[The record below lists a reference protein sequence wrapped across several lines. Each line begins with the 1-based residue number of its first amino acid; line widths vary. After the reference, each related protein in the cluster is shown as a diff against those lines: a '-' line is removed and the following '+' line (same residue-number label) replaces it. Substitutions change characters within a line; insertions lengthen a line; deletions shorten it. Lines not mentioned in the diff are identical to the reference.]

1 MSQNT
6 KYVIMF
12 FHPCLFLSWLSCHLL
27 IFNEPEGILS
37 CSNHGSKHG
46 SRCWCKR
53 EEERGNHE
61 GRLKAWELR
70 DREWY
75 SEECFL
81 VLLYKLLLP
90 YFVFLHDEM
99 HLGLCAAG
107 CSVLRASH
115 GMLSFWSKRARGT
128 EDGLP
133 NLGLISRADTP
144 QVQRSIL
151 LPTETERARAQA
163 LKDLLP
169 WHLESEGDRGD
180 ILTWKEKR
188 DFLHAFPVPGLWD
201 MSIGFAPYA
210 YKTGGWEGVWGGA
223 FWVST
228 TFDRTESQS
237 IAWLSRD
244 IGTHFLRP
252 IYLFTTH

>member
-1 MSQNT
+1 
-6 KYVIMF
+6 
-12 FHPCLFLSWLSCHLL
+12 
-27 IFNEPEGILS
+27 
-37 CSNHGSKHG
+37 
-46 SRCWCKR
+46 
-53 EEERGNHE
+53 
-61 GRLKAWELR
+61 
-70 DREWY
+70 
-75 SEECFL
+75 
-81 VLLYKLLLP
+81 
-90 YFVFLHDEM
+90 M

-169 WHLESEGDRGD
+169 SHLESEGDGGD
-180 ILTWKEKR
+180 ILTWKEER

-201 MSIGFAPYA
+201 MCVGFAPYA
-210 YKTGGWEGVWGGA
+210 YKTGRGGEMELFGCLLFSIELSRSLSLGYPGTLVLISSDQYIYSQLTRQDLWHQSHKLLRWWQTRAEAWTHQIRGKGDRLCEQEREDASYLQVWTLRVPGA
-223 FWVST
+223 LA
-228 TFDRTESQS
+228 RKHESSEWFHIYAS
-237 IAWLSRD
+237 IAITPIREGAGISGLSR
-244 IGTHFLRP
+244 
-252 IYLFTTH
+252 